1 MNDTPS
7 STPEPDATSQPEPA
21 ETAPEP
27 AQQTAA
33 SAVESAPTT
42 AAKLAVTAMFIL
54 LGSIGAWTGWVVQT
68 DFVSKATPNAP
79 SGMPGEGQV
88 DSEFTLAFRG
98 VELTGFNTIMS
109 AMGVPAKQSTFN
121 VLLNSSDIES
131 GPVGTSP
138 DPQQVQAQMKREDER
153 RQRGVSPR
161 RNRVALYL
169 MLLGIPLGV
178 GLGLAEGIR
187 RRSILQVLVGAI
199 ACAILVG
206 AAGFLAGGLHARVAT
221 ILEPNDLNQ
230 YIKLMIPQF
239 VAWFVIGIGA
249 MVWPLAM
256 NPSLKT
262 AQSLGTAV
270 VASALLSCLI
280 YVPVAQAVFF
290 DDPFELAVPGHI
302 YSYGF
307 WFLFGSGFLSM
318 LLGLGCA
325 NIGLKQPQPAS

>member
-1 MNDTPS
+1 MNDTS
-7 STPEPDATSQPEPA
+7 SS
-21 ETAPEP
+21 APEP
-27 AQQTAA
+27 EPVENPQEPVQEPTDA
-33 SAVESAPTT
+33 SIEHAPTT
-42 AAKLAVTAMFIL
+42 AAKLTITTMFIVL
-54 LGSIGAWTGWVVQT
+54 SLAGAWTGWIVQT
-68 DFVSKATPNAP
+68 DFVRKSTPNAP
-79 SGMPGEGQV
+79 SGMPGQGQV
-88 DSEFTLAFRG
+88 DSEFTLEFHG
-98 VELTGFNTIMS
+98 VELKGFDVIMS

-138 DPQQVQAQMKREDER
+138 DPQQVQAQMKRENER

-169 MLLGIPLGV
+169 MLLGIPLGA

-187 RRSILQVLVGAI
+187 RRSILQVVIGTI
-199 ACAILVG
+199 ASAVLVG

-221 ILEPNDLNQ
+221 ILEPNDLDQ

-262 AQSLGTAV
+262 AQSLGSAV
-270 VASALLSCLI
+270 VASAMLSCLI

-290 DDPFELAVPGHI
+290 DDPFELSVPGHI

-307 WFLFGSGFLSM
+307 WFVFGSGFLSM

-325 NIGLKQPQPAS
+325 NIGRTQPPTS